1 LNTTLNGLHPTVAA
15 YLAATNRHDPVAF
28 LACFANDAIVDDAGR
43 VSRGSDALRG
53 WSEREIFAPHVTFE
67 LLAAS
72 REGDE
77 TVVTTRV
84 EGNFDRTGLPD
95 PVVIEHRITLAG
107 DRISRLTCRLATA

>member
-1 LNTTLNGLHPTVAA
+1 MKTTLNGLHPTVAS
-15 YLAATNRHDPVAF
+15 YLGTTHRHDPAAF
-28 LACFANDAIVDDAGR
+28 LACFAEDAVVDDAGR
-43 VSRGSDALRG
+43 VWRGIGAIRG
-53 WSEREIFAPHVTFE
+53 WSEREIFAPNVTFE